1 MLISWLVLAV
11 SFTTIFEDDLRILSE
26 ILSGYLMLVSWVA
39 LTVEIIMI
47 FFLKKYDLKLLS
59 EILSGKPMLVT
70 YPALPVEILNIYEDD
85 LRILPEI
92 LSG

>member
-1 MLISWLVLAV
+1 
-11 SFTTIFEDDLRILSE
+11 
-26 ILSGYLMLVSWVA
+26 
-39 LTVEIIMI
+39 
-47 FFLKKYDLKLLS
+47 
-59 EILSGKPMLVT
+59 MLVT